1 MREALSYQAVSKFP
15 FFEGYVERFGR
26 TSIDNDI
33 PAMLSFF
40 FVQGQIAAPYVR
52 IPWDGSHLDPR
63 VHVFWIQPS
72 RTGKSIAWEFIGDI
86 LKSCGLE
93 TVGYTA
99 GTDAGLIGGVTQE
112 VRENEHGKKEKHTVQ
127 TDGMLGGRKALNFD
141 EGSVILDPG
150 QHSQQTVLYLQQ
162 ACNPIGS
169 NSNVLEKHMS
179 GRTIR
184 TESLASLWITTYPP
198 KGVKDYVLTKGIFQR
213 VLLYWSHWDMDRR
226 MGVSMRRMEKAFT
239 TTPATKV
246 GYEEIVEYFSGLEKR
261 LRNRVLELTQT
272 SFMEWDEMDRE
283 SQEELVQSVVAEM
296 FTVDD
301 TFRAA
306 CYDVVEDFYAL
317 LDDMDHA
324 LKDIVASFLPA
335 MENYSVILAT
345 HIAMMDDSWVVTGEH
360 LDMAKDI
367 LYDLFKNLILWLEG
381 EVELGAKDAVKAAHR
396 KDWLDS
402 YTAIAPIEL
411 DKRGEGWR
419 KKTDMLKHYMAIH
432 QVTRGTAFNRFNK
445 WVTHLFDT
453 AKDGKVVYLRKKED
467 MA

>member
-1 MREALSYQAVSKFP
+1 MRDAKSYEVVRKYP

-40 FVQGQIAAPYVR
+40 FVQGQIAAKYVR

-72 RTGKSIAWEFIGDI
+72 RTGKSIAWEFIGDV
-86 LKSCGLE
+86 LKDCGIE
-93 TVGYTA
+93 STGYTA
-99 GTDAGLIGGVTQE
+99 GTDAGLIGGVVSET
-112 VRENEHGKKEKHTVQ
+112 VTNEHGKKEQITVQ
-127 TDGMLGGRKALNFD
+127 TKGMLGGQKALNFD

-150 QHSQQTVLYLQQ
+150 QHSKQTVLYLQQ

-169 NSNVLEKHMS
+169 NSNILEKHMS
-179 GRTIR
+179 GRTIS

-213 VLLYWSHWDMDRR
+213 VLLFWSHWSMDRR
-226 MGVSMRRMEKAFT
+226 MGVSMVRMEKAFT
-239 TTPATKV
+239 TTPKTKV
-246 GYEEIVEYFSGLEKR
+246 DYEDIVNYFTGLEKR
-261 LRNRVLELTQT
+261 LLYRVLKLTDCDVMQ
-272 SFMEWDEMDRE
+272 WDEMDRDQ
-283 SQEELVQSVVAEM
+283 QEELVQSCMDRM
-296 FTVDD
+296 FTVDE

-306 CYDVVEDFYAL
+306 SYDVVEDFYSL
-317 LDDMDHA
+317 LNDMEFA
-324 LKDIVASFLPA
+324 LKDIVSSFLPA

-367 LYDLFKNLILWLEG
+367 LYDLFKNLISWLEG
-381 EVELGAKDAVKAAHR
+381 EVEIGSKDAIKSMHR
-396 KDWLDS
+396 KDWMDT
-402 YTAIAPIEL
+402 YQKIPPVEL

-419 KKTDMLKHYMAIH
+419 AKSKMIKQYQTVQ
-432 QVTRGTAFNRFNK
+432 QVTRGTAWNRFNK
-445 WVTHLFDT
+445 WAQHLFDT
-453 AKDGKVVYLRKKED
+453 AKDGKTVYLRLKDEVV
-467 MA
+467 